1 MRLESVLRSDEV
13 TADKNS
19 KLWNWKDGVRNKRYK
34 EVKWECT
41 YLILKGSA
49 LRDASGFGLDGASC
63 H

>member
-34 EVKWECT
+34 KVK
-41 YLILKGSA
+41 
-49 LRDASGFGLDGASC
+49 
-63 H
+63 